1 VLNVRLCVV
10 IGSGPWGSSRTTTA
24 LRFVRA
30 AHAAGHRTT
39 VFFRDDGV
47 YNAIAGSVS
56 DGGLESP
63 QSAWA
68 TLATEQ
74 GTDLLLCPAA
84 TARRMAP
91 SMVESLPA
99 CWRQAG
105 LASLLEI
112 MSASDRVL
120 HF

>member
-1 VLNVRLCVV
+1 VRLCVV
-10 IGSGPWGSSRTTTA
+10 IGSGPWGDSRATTA

-30 AHAAGHRTT
+30 AMAAGHHTT

-47 YNAIAGSVS
+47 YNAVAGEVS

-63 QSAWA
+63 QSAWVK
-68 TLATEQ
+68 LAEES
-74 GTDLLLCPAA
+74 GIVLLLCPAA
-84 TARRMAP
+84 TARRMDL
-91 SMVESLPA
+91 SVTERLPA

-105 LASLLEI
+105 LTRLMEI
-112 MSASDRVL
+112 MSESDRVV